1 MPGFGYSPD
10 GIMDKEVLLEVKC
23 LAVGKR
29 LAGDDF
35 AEQLTKK
42 PKILEKTESGSY
54 ILRKNTSFYTQIQF
68 GLAVLDFQMGKLLL
82 YYNSTAEGVVVVD
95 VPRDHDFLAELL
107 DPLRKSYFSHIL
119 PFLFCNRAQLLLSKD
134 L

>member
-107 DPLRKSYFSHIL
+107 DTLRKSYFSHIL